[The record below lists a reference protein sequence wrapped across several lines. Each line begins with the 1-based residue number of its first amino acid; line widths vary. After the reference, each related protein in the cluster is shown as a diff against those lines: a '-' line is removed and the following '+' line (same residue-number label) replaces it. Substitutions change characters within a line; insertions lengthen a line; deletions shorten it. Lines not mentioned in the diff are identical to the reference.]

1 MTVKKLR
8 NFLLVALILVLLVV
22 PMAQAQVV
30 TIDFLNFS
38 SSGENEGHLEQM
50 RQIFEQQNPNIKV
63 NIQTV
68 GYGEYFVRLMT
79 SVVAGTAPDAF
90 ELNFENF
97 AAYAMKGTILP
108 LDDLFAKTGFDTS
121 VSDSSAL
128 AAFTSGGKQYGLPFS
143 FSNVIV
149 LYNKDL
155 FDQSGVAYPTSD
167 WTWADQLAAAEKI
180 RALGEDIFGIFQ
192 PIQFH
197 EFYKVV
203 RQNGGSLLDES
214 NTKFTINTPQNV
226 ETLQYMVDRV
236 QKSNVMPTEEQ
247 LSGMGDWD
255 LFAAGR
261 LGMLVTGS
269 WAFPYMTENCDFT
282 WDIAVEP
289 GNTGKATHFFANG
302 LVINKVSKKADAAF
316 EWIKFLS
323 TSKEVAEIRVKAGW
337 ELPAVTYPEIL
348 ALYAAT
354 TPPESKGVI
363 FESLQ
368 YLVTPP
374 VIEQFG
380 ELSDILGRHLTDA
393 RDGFVTPQE
402 ALDAAQR
409 ELETRIKL

>member
-1 MTVKKLR
+1 MKNLNSVLVMS
-8 NFLLVALILVLLVV
+8 LLIVLCLSFTSF
-22 PMAQAQVV
+22 AQVT

-38 SSGENEGHLEQM
+38 SSGDNEVHLERM
-50 RQIFEQQNPNIKV
+50 REIFEEQNPNIKV
-63 NIQTV
+63 NIETV
-68 GYGEYFVRLMT
+68 GYGDYFVRLMT

-97 AAYAMKGTILP
+97 AAYAMKGTIQP
-108 LDDLFAKTGFDTS
+108 LDELIEKSGFDIS
-121 VSDSSAL
+121 VSDPNAL
-128 AAFTSGGKQYGLPFS
+128 AAFRSGGKQYGLPFS

-155 FDQSGVAYPTSD
+155 FDQAGVSYPTSD
-167 WTWADQLAAAEKI
+167 WTWADQLDAATKI

-203 RQNGGSLLDES
+203 RQNGGSLFNEDM
-214 NTKFTINTPQNV
+214 TKFTVNTPENV

-236 QKSNVMPTEEQ
+236 QKHNVMPTEEQ

-269 WAFPYMTENCDFT
+269 WAFPYMMENCDFD

-289 GNTGKATHFFANG
+289 GNTAKATHFFANG
-302 LVINKVSKKADAAF
+302 VVINKDTKKAEAAF

-323 TSKEVAEIRVKAGW
+323 ASKEAAEIRVKAGW
-337 ELPAVTYPEIL
+337 ELPAVTHQEIL
-348 ALYAAT
+348 DMYAAT
-354 TPPESKGVI
+354 TPPESKSVI

-380 ELSDILGRHLTDA
+380 ELSDILGRHLEDA

-402 ALDAAQR
+402 ALDAAQA
-409 ELETRIKL
+409 ELEMRITL

>member
-1 MTVKKLR
+1 MKNLNSVLVMSL
-8 NFLLVALILVLLVV
+8 LLVLCLSFTSL
-22 PMAQAQVV
+22 AQVT

-38 SSGENEGHLEQM
+38 SSGDNEVHLERM
-50 RQIFEQQNPNIKV
+50 REIFEEQNPNIKV
-63 NIQTV
+63 NIETV
-68 GYGEYFVRLMT
+68 GYGDYFVRLMT

-97 AAYAMKGTILP
+97 AAYAMKGTIQP
-108 LDDLFAKTGFDTS
+108 LDELIEKSGFDIS
-121 VSDSSAL
+121 VSDPNAL
-128 AAFTSGGKQYGLPFS
+128 AAFRSGGKQYGLPFS
-143 FSNVIV
+143 FSNVII

-155 FDQSGVAYPTSD
+155 FDQAGVSYPTSD
-167 WTWADQLAAAEKI
+167 WTWADQLDAATKI

-203 RQNGGSLLDES
+203 RQNGGSLFNEDM
-214 NTKFTINTPQNV
+214 TKFTVNTPENV

-236 QKSNVMPTEEQ
+236 QKHNVMPTEEQ

-269 WAFPYMTENCDFT
+269 WAFPYMMENCDFD

-289 GNTGKATHFFANG
+289 GNTAKATHFFANG
-302 LVINKVSKKADAAF
+302 VVINKDTKKAEAAF

-323 TSKEVAEIRVKAGW
+323 ASKEAAEIRVKAGW
-337 ELPAVTYPEIL
+337 ELPAVTHQEIL
-348 ALYAAT
+348 DMYAAT
-354 TPPESKGVI
+354 TPPESKSVI

-380 ELSDILGRHLTDA
+380 ELSDILGRHLEDA

-402 ALDAAQR
+402 ALDAAQA
-409 ELETRIKL
+409 ELEMRITL

>member
-1 MTVKKLR
+1 MKNLNSVLVMSL
-8 NFLLVALILVLLVV
+8 LLVLCLSFTSF
-22 PMAQAQVV
+22 AQVT

-38 SSGENEGHLEQM
+38 SSGDNEVHLERM
-50 RQIFEQQNPNIKV
+50 REIFEEQNPNIKV
-63 NIQTV
+63 NIETV
-68 GYGEYFVRLMT
+68 GYGDYFVRLMT

-97 AAYAMKGTILP
+97 AAYAMKGTIQP
-108 LDDLFAKTGFDTS
+108 LDELIEKSGFDIS
-121 VSDSSAL
+121 VSDPNAL
-128 AAFTSGGKQYGLPFS
+128 AAFRSGGKQYGLPFS

-155 FDQSGVAYPTSD
+155 FDQAGVSYPTSD
-167 WTWADQLAAAEKI
+167 WTWADQLDAATKI

-203 RQNGGSLLDES
+203 RQNGGSLFNEDM
-214 NTKFTINTPQNV
+214 TKFTVNTPENV

-236 QKSNVMPTEEQ
+236 QKHNVMPTEEQ

-269 WAFPYMTENCDFT
+269 WAFPYMMENCDFD

-289 GNTGKATHFFANG
+289 GNTAKATHFFANG
-302 LVINKVSKKADAAF
+302 VVINKDTKKAEAAF

-323 TSKEVAEIRVKAGW
+323 ASKEAAEIRVKAGW
-337 ELPAVTYPEIL
+337 ELPAVTHQEIL
-348 ALYAAT
+348 DMYAAT
-354 TPPESKGVI
+354 TPPESKSVI

-380 ELSDILGRHLTDA
+380 ELSDILGRHLEDA

-402 ALDAAQR
+402 ALDAAQA
-409 ELETRIKL
+409 ELEMRITL

>member
-1 MTVKKLR
+1 MKNLKRFMVLSL
-8 NFLLVALILVLLVV
+8 LLVLCLSFTAF
-22 PMAQAQVV
+22 AQVV

-38 SSGENEGHLEQM
+38 SSGDNEVHLEKM
-50 RQIFEQQNPNIKV
+50 REIFEAQNPNIKV
-63 NIQTV
+63 NIQTI
-68 GYGEYFVRLMT
+68 GYGDYFVRLMT

-97 AAYAMKGTILP
+97 AAYAMKGTIMP
-108 LDDLFAKTGFDTS
+108 LEELMEKTGFDTS
-121 VSDSSAL
+121 VSDPNAL
-128 AAFTSGGKQYGLPFS
+128 AAFRSDGKQYGLPFS

-155 FDQSGVAYPTSD
+155 FDQANVPYPNSD
-167 WTWADQLAAAEKI
+167 WTWADQLDAAIKI

-203 RQNGGSLLDES
+203 RQNGGRLFNADM
-214 NTKFTINTPQNV
+214 TKFTVNTPENV

-236 QKSNVMPTEEQ
+236 QKYNVMPTEEQ

-269 WAFPYMTENCDFT
+269 WAFPYMMENCDFD

-289 GNTGKATHFFANG
+289 GNTAKATHFFANG
-302 LVINKVSKKADAAF
+302 LVINKDTDKAEAAF

-323 TSKEVAEIRVKAGW
+323 TSKEAAEIRVQAGW
-337 ELPAVTYPEIL
+337 ELPAVTHQEIL
-348 ALYAAT
+348 DLYAAT
-354 TPPESKGVI
+354 TPPESKLVI

-380 ELSDILGRHLTDA
+380 ELSDILGRHLGDA

-402 ALDAAQR
+402 ALDAAQA
-409 ELETRIKL
+409 ELESRITL

>member
-1 MTVKKLR
+1 MKNLNSVLVMSL
-8 NFLLVALILVLLVV
+8 LLVLCLSFTSF
-22 PMAQAQVV
+22 AQVT

-38 SSGENEGHLEQM
+38 SSGDNEVHLERM
-50 RQIFEQQNPNIKV
+50 REIFEEQNPNIKV
-63 NIQTV
+63 NIETV
-68 GYGEYFVRLMT
+68 GYGDYFVRLMT

-97 AAYAMKGTILP
+97 AAYAMKGTIQP
-108 LDDLFAKTGFDTS
+108 LDELIEKSGFDIS
-121 VSDSSAL
+121 VSDPNAL
-128 AAFTSGGKQYGLPFS
+128 AAFRSGGKQYGLPFS
-143 FSNVIV
+143 FSNVII

-155 FDQSGVAYPTSD
+155 FDQAGVPYPTSD
-167 WTWADQLAAAEKI
+167 WTWAEQLDAAVKI
-180 RALGEDIFGIFQ
+180 RALDEDIFGIFQ

-203 RQNGGSLLDES
+203 RQNGGSLFNEDM
-214 NTKFTINTPQNV
+214 TKFTVNTPENV

-236 QKSNVMPTEEQ
+236 QKHNVMPTEEQ

-269 WAFPYMTENCDFT
+269 WAFPYMMENCDFD

-289 GNTGKATHFFANG
+289 GNTAKATHFFANG
-302 LVINKVSKKADAAF
+302 VVINKDTKKAEAAF

-323 TSKEVAEIRVKAGW
+323 ASKEAAEIRVKAGW
-337 ELPAVTYPEIL
+337 ELPAVTHQEIL
-348 ALYAAT
+348 DMYAAT
-354 TPPESKGVI
+354 TPPESKSVI

-380 ELSDILGRHLTDA
+380 ELSDILGRHLEDA

-402 ALDAAQR
+402 ALDAAQA
-409 ELETRIKL
+409 ELEMRITL

>member
-1 MTVKKLR
+1 MKNLNSVLVMSL
-8 NFLLVALILVLLVV
+8 LLVLCLSFTSL
-22 PMAQAQVV
+22 AQVT

-38 SSGENEGHLEQM
+38 SSGDNEVHLERM
-50 RQIFEQQNPNIKV
+50 REIFEEQNPNIKV
-63 NIQTV
+63 NIETV
-68 GYGEYFVRLMT
+68 GYGDYFVRLMT

-97 AAYAMKGTILP
+97 AAYAMKGTIQP
-108 LDDLFAKTGFDTS
+108 LDELIEKSGFDIS
-121 VSDSSAL
+121 VSDPNAL
-128 AAFTSGGKQYGLPFS
+128 AAFRSGGKQYGLPFS

-155 FDQSGVAYPTSD
+155 FDQAGVSYPTSD
-167 WTWADQLAAAEKI
+167 WTWADQLDAATKI

-203 RQNGGSLLDES
+203 RQNGGSLFNEDM
-214 NTKFTINTPQNV
+214 TKFTVNTPENV

-236 QKSNVMPTEEQ
+236 QKHNVMPTEEQ

-269 WAFPYMTENCDFT
+269 WAFPYMMENCDFD

-289 GNTGKATHFFANG
+289 GNTAKATHFFANG
-302 LVINKVSKKADAAF
+302 VVINKDTKKAEAAF

-323 TSKEVAEIRVKAGW
+323 ASKEAAEIRVKAGW
-337 ELPAVTYPEIL
+337 ELPAVTHQEIL
-348 ALYAAT
+348 DMYAAT
-354 TPPESKGVI
+354 TPPESKSVI

-380 ELSDILGRHLTDA
+380 ELSDILGRHLEDA

-402 ALDAAQR
+402 ALDAAQA
-409 ELETRIKL
+409 ELESRITL